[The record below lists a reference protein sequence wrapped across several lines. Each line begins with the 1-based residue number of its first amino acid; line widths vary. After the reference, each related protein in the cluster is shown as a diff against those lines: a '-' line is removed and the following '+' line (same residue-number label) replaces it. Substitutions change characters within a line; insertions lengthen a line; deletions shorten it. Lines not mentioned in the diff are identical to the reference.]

1 MRVVL
6 VTHFYPAHGG
16 GVEKVAAR
24 LAAHMAA
31 DGAEVTWCASDTDPP
46 PELPGVQCEPMATCN
61 GVERIS
67 GFPYPIWGPR
77 SIGRLARCVRSAD
90 AVHVHDCIYAGSL
103 LGAWLARR
111 YRKRLVVTQ
120 HIGLVPLPLPLRP
133 VLRWANR
140 LGACAVLRP
149 ADGVGFVSP
158 AVQSYFESLAGGSPR
173 YHYVAN
179 GVDAAIFHPTHG
191 EPSERRAALGFD
203 ADRPLMLFVGRFVPK
218 KRLPLVRAMAAA
230 RPQWQWCII
239 GQGPE
244 QPQVWNLPN
253 VRVLPP
259 MAQADLV
266 AYYQAADLLVL
277 PSEGE
282 GFPLV
287 VQEAMAC
294 GLPACITSDVA
305 SGSQMPDGLWV
316 ELPEVAGEVTQRG
329 TAAIDAWLARGQAQ
343 RLAQRASCARH
354 AEDHW
359 RWESAGQAHLRWL
372 REDPS

>member
-1 MRVVL
+1 MRVIL

-31 DGAEVTWCASDTDPP
+31 CGAEVTWCASDTDPP
-46 PELPGVQCEPMATCN
+46 PHLPGVQCEPMATCN

-77 SIGRLARCVRSAD
+77 SIVRLARCVRSAD

-103 LGAWLARR
+103 LAAWLARR

-120 HIGLVPLPLPLRP
+120 HIGLVPLPLLLRP

-140 LGACAVLRP
+140 LGASVVLRP

-158 AVQSYFESLAGGSPR
+158 AVQSYFEGLAGSSPR

-179 GVDAAIFHPTHG
+179 GVDAAIFQPAHG
-191 EPSERRAALGFD
+191 EAGERRAALGFD

-244 QPQVWNLPN
+244 QPQNWNLPN

-259 MAQADLV
+259 MSQVELV

-316 ELPEVAGEVTQRG
+316 ELPEVAGEVAQRG
-329 TAAIDAWLARGQAQ
+329 TSAIDAWLARPRAQ

-372 REDPS
+372 REDGS